1 MRECIWCTI
10 VRWSLTFGASV
21 FVGPVTFE
29 IVLGQ
34 WLQKLIVRPSIANV
48 MEQA

>member
-21 FVGPVTFE
+21 FVRPVTFE
-29 IVLGQ
+29 IVLPPGP
-34 WLQKLIVRPSIANV
+34 VASEAYC
-48 MEQA
+48 EA